1 MSPDSKLSHEVPLAL
16 ETIDVDD
23 DWDSSM
29 GDNSR
34 TTLCISSSDEL
45 NIRGPSTEEAHSSK
59 YSFNPPMHGSA
70 VRSNNPPIAPDGES
84 TEWAKKKFSQGS
96 SDYISNRNF
105 PPSGQV
111 RNQVAKFEAME
122 NPPMI
127 DLKSKIKSI
136 KSRMRTKVGPLFF
149 RAG

>member
-1 MSPDSKLSHEVPLAL
+1 MSPDSKVPLAL

-23 DWDSSM
+23 DWDSSIS

-34 TTLCISSSDEL
+34 TTICISSPDEL
-45 NIRGPSTEEAHSSK
+45 NIRSPSTEEAHSSK

-70 VRSNNPPIAPDGES
+70 IRSNNPPIAPDGES

-96 SDYISNRNF
+96 SDHISNRNF

-111 RNQVAKFEAME
+111 RDNVAKFEAMKE
-122 NPPMI
+122 DPPKI
-127 DLKSKIKSI
+127 DLKSKLKY
-136 KSRMRTKVGPLFF
+136 KMRTKVRPLFF

>member
-1 MSPDSKLSHEVPLAL
+1 MSPGSKLSHEVPLAL

-23 DWDSSM
+23 DWDSSIP

-45 NIRGPSTEEAHSSK
+45 NIRSPSTEEAHASK

-70 VRSNNPPIAPDGES
+70 VRSNNPAIAPDGES

-96 SDYISNRNF
+96 SDYIYNRKF

-111 RNQVAKFEAME
+111 RDKVARFEAME
-122 NPPMI
+122 NPPKI
-127 DLKSKIKSI
+127 DLKSKIKC
-136 KSRMRTKVGPLFF
+136 RMRTKVRPLFF